1 METIKEEMQS
11 TATEEKK
18 LNIYEKLL
26 YARYDLSKIDFKKS
40 GYNEFKNFRYFEL
53 SDFMPYI
60 TEAEKRYGIL
70 SLIGFDDR
78 TATLCIIDIEE
89 NANSLLFSFDMA
101 DANVQGGTPIQQKG
115 AEQTYAR
122 RYLYM
127 AAYNICE
134 SDEIDGNVS
143 QPQQAQR
150 RQTPNQAAQNRP
162 QSRESNRPNQTLMK
176 YSVDENGEIKPQEG
190 DRREVAPSY
199 YKRIVAECKERNVDI
214 KDVQDYCKREYG
226 VNQFNKLSEKQF
238 NVLLNTIREQRGQ

>member
-18 LNIYEKLL
+18 LNIFEKLL
-26 YARYDLSKIDFKKS
+26 CARYDLSKIDFKKS
-40 GYNEFKNFRYFEL
+40 GYNEFKNFHHFEL
-53 SDFMPYI
+53 SDFMPDV
-60 TEAEKRYGIL
+60 TATEKRYGIL

-78 TATLCIIDIEE
+78 TATLCLIDVEDTVKSI
-89 NANSLLFSFDMA
+89 LFSFDMA
-101 DANVQGGTPIQQKG
+101 DAGVNGGTPIQQKG

-134 SDEIDGNVS
+134 HDEIDANGL

-150 RQTPNQAAQNRP
+150 RQTTNQAAQNRP
-162 QSRESNRPNQTLMK
+162 QSRETNRPNQSLMK

-190 DRREVAPSY
+190 ERRDVAPSY

-214 KDVQDYCKREYG
+214 KDVQEYCKREYG
-226 VNQFNKLSEKQF
+226 VNQFNKLTEKQF

>member
-11 TATEEKK
+11 TAPEEKK

-60 TEAEKRYGIL
+60 TEAEKRYRIL
-70 SLIGFDDR
+70 SLYENKTSVLR
-78 TATLCIIDIEE
+78 LIDIDD
-89 NANSLLFSFDMA
+89 NTKSILFSFDMA
-101 DANVQGGTPIQQKG
+101 DANVQGGTTIQQKG

-122 RYLYM
+122 RYLYT

-134 SDEIDGNVS
+134 SDEIDANGM
-143 QPQQAQR
+143 QPQQVPR
-150 RQTPNQAAQNRP
+150 RNTSNQAPQNRP
-162 QSRESNRPNQTLMK
+162 QSRETNRTNQTLMK

-190 DRREVAPSY
+190 EMRDGAPSY
-199 YKRIVAECKERNVDI
+199 YKRIVAECKERNVDL
-214 KDVQDYCKREYG
+214 KDVQEYCKREYG
-226 VNQFNKLSEKQF
+226 VNQFNKLTEKQF
-238 NVLLNTIREQRGQ
+238 NILLNMIREQRGQ

>member
-11 TATEEKK
+11 TAPEEKK

-26 YARYDLSKIDFKKS
+26 NARYDLSKIDFKKS
-40 GYNEFKNFRYFEL
+40 GYNEFKIFRYFEL

-60 TEAEKRYGIL
+60 TEAEKRYGIV
-70 SLIGFDDR
+70 SLVGFDER
-78 TATLCIIDIEE
+78 TASLCLIDIEDTDK
-89 NANSLLFSFDMA
+89 SVIFSFDMA

-134 SDEIDGNVS
+134 SDEIDANGM
-143 QPQQAQR
+143 QPQQAPKR
-150 RQTPNQAAQNRP
+150 NTSNQAPQNRP
-162 QSRESNRPNQTLMK
+162 QSRETNSTNKTLMK

-190 DRREVAPSY
+190 DRRDGAPSY
-199 YKRIVAECKERNVDI
+199 YKRIVAECNERNVDL
-214 KDVQDYCKREYG
+214 KDVQEYCKREYG
-226 VNQFNKLSEKQF
+226 VNQFNKLTEKQF
-238 NVLLNTIREQRGQ
+238 NILLNTIREQRGQ

>member
-1 METIKEEMQS
+1 MENVKEELQS

-26 YARYDLSKIDFKKS
+26 NARYDLSKIDFKKS

-60 TEAEKRYGIL
+60 TEAEKRYRIL
-70 SLIGFDDR
+70 SLYENKTSVLR
-78 TATLCIIDIEE
+78 LIDIDD
-89 NANSLLFSFDMA
+89 NTNSLLFSFDMA

-134 SDEIDGNVS
+134 SDEIDANAM
-143 QPQQAQR
+143 QPQQVQR
-150 RQTPNQAAQNRP
+150 RNTSNQAPQNRP
-162 QSRESNRPNQTLMK
+162 QSRESNRTNQNLMK
-176 YSVDENGEIKPQEG
+176 YSVDENGEIKPPEG
-190 DRREVAPSY
+190 EMRDGAPSY
-199 YKRIVAECKERNVDI
+199 YKRIVAECKERNVDL
-214 KDVQDYCKREYG
+214 KDVQEYCKREYG
-226 VNQFNKLSEKQF
+226 VNQFNKLTEKQF
-238 NVLLNTIREQRGQ
+238 NILLNTIREQRGQ